1 MPKVKTEDT
10 KRLKVNISS
19 KLEEFDELFI
29 EERNYS
35 PFWNLDGNHPLK
47 IKTFIRQMAEEL
59 LEASRLESRELA
71 QEKIL
76 DNTDTEYRKE
86 GFNQAV
92 RDQSQLINDLK
103 E

>member
-59 LEASRLESRELA
+59 LEASRLDASKEYSCS
-71 QEKIL
+71 
-76 DNTDTEYRKE
+76 EYRRAKT
-86 GFNQAV
+86 
-92 RDQSQLINDLK
+92 DQSQLIKDLK

>member
-1 MPKVKTEDT
+1 MSKVKTEDT

-59 LEASRLESRELA
+59 LEASRLERMNGTH
-71 QEKIL
+71 
-76 DNTDTEYRKE
+76 DYRR
-86 GFNQAV
+86 AV
-92 RDQSQLINDLK
+92 DDQSQLINDLK